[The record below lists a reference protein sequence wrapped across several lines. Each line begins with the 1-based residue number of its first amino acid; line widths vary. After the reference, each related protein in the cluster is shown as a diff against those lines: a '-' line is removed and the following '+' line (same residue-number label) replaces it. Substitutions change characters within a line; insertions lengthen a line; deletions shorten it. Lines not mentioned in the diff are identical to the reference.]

1 MSTEGPGGGGSFED
15 KLRMLAAELGAY
27 VERTV
32 DNVDLDE
39 LADSIGV
46 DASAARS
53 WIESAGGWLRANA
66 ENLGEEFAGRAREPR
81 RPPERTDLLAGA
93 APNPLDLPT
102 EEQGA
107 ALAALDSGRWIVEPG
122 SHALATR
129 GEGPG
134 PTDAL
139 GIALE
144 LHIRDW
150 IGADGTVT
158 AAGRHALSR
167 WLDTTSRR

>member
-27 VERTV
+27 VERAV
-32 DNVDLDE
+32 DNVDLEE
-39 LADSIGV
+39 LADSMGV

-53 WIESAGGWLRANA
+53 WVESAGGWLRANA
-66 ENLGEEFAGRAREPR
+66 ENLGDELAGRVREPR
-81 RPPERTDLLAGA
+81 RPPERADVLAGA
-93 APNPLDLPT
+93 AAHPLDLPT
-102 EEQGA
+102 DEQGL
-107 ALAALDSGRWIVEPG
+107 ALAALDSGRWVLEPG
-122 SHALATR
+122 THALSR
-129 GEGPG
+129 QGEGPG

-139 GIALE
+139 GLALE

-158 AAGRHALSR
+158 AAGRHALNR
-167 WLDTTSRR
+167 WLDVASSR